1 MSEFLAS
8 LAQYPFLQYAFA
20 GCLLA
25 SIGCGVMGSY
35 TYVKRITFLAGGIA
49 HAVLGGMG
57 IAWFL
62 GASPML
68 GALAASVVAAL
79 LIGWIHLEWHHHQD
93 TLIGAV
99 WAIGM
104 AIGVLFISR
113 TPGYNQDLMSYLFGN
128 VLMVTPAELWLMAG
142 LDAVILVLVFVLHKE
157 LLAVCFDT
165 EFALLRGLPV
175 RALYLLLLVMIALTV
190 VLLIQV
196 VGLILVIALLTL
208 PASIARMY
216 TRTLA
221 GMMALASLLGAL
233 FTTGG
238 LALSYPPDLPPGA
251 TMILVAGVCYLAVL
265 LLRGKLAGERA

>member
-1 MSEFLAS
+1 MTEFLAS
-8 LAQYPFLQYAFA
+8 LLEHRFLQYALIA
-20 GCLLA
+20 CVLA
-25 SIGCGVMGSY
+25 SLGCGIMGSY
-35 TYVKRITFLAGGIA
+35 THVKRITFLAGGIS

-62 GASPML
+62 GSSPMA
-68 GALAASVVAAL
+68 GALIASVIAAL
-79 LIGWIHLEWHHHQD
+79 LIGWIHLNWHHHED

-99 WAIGM
+99 WSIGM
-104 AIGVLFISR
+104 AIGILFISR

-128 VLMVTPAELWLMAG
+128 VLMVTPDELWLMAG
-142 LDAVILVLVFVLHKE
+142 LDAVVLLLVFALYKY

-175 RALYLLLLVMIALTV
+175 RTLYLLLLVMVALTV

-208 PASIARMY
+208 PATIARMV

-221 GMMALASLLGAL
+221 GMMVLASLLGMA

-238 LALSYPPDLPPGA
+238 LALSYAPDLPPGA
-251 TMILVAGVCYLAVL
+251 TMILVAGVSYVIVL
-265 LLRGKLAGERA
+265 MLRGAFRTPA